1 MCEEEQ
7 GNIGGQVVC
16 RWIFFFFVYRFYCF
30 FFGSIVSFMGQLR
43 RVIELFNQNI
53 CLYFGY
59 FCNEKGFK
67 MERDLWMGTTLNWF
81 RLCVLNG
88 KRGRLIAQNSF
99 KRRNFNICRT

>member
-1 MCEEEQ
+1 MEEEQ

-16 RWIFFFFVYRFYCF
+16 RWIFFLYTDFIA

-43 RVIELFNQNI
+43 RVNELFNQNI

-67 MERDLWMGTTLNWF
+67 MERDLWMETTLNWF
-81 RLCVLNG
+81 RLCALNG
-88 KRGRLIAQNSF
+88 KGGRLIAQNSF